1 MEHGR
6 KLNTIVTTTV
16 ATIVNE
22 TIPIQA
28 TAFTAPTSGE
38 LVARRVHIILE

>member
-22 TIPIQA
+22 TTPIQP
-28 TAFTAPTSGE
+28 TAFMAPTSEE
-38 LVARRVHIILE
+38 LVARPVHIILE